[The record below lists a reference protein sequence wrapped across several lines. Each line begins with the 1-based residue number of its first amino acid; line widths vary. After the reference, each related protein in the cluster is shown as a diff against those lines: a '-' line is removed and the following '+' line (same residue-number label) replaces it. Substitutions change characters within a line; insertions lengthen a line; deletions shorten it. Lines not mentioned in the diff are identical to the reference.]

1 MRSRLRGSLLRKAVV
16 LDKSG
21 TIVDACRV
29 VLDLS
34 NGKCIFCASTLNYVV
49 KKHVA
54 LVNIR
59 GPLRA
64 LMEGNVDRLGV
75 KVSCCLLPIVPK
87 IEKELL
93 RRSGVL
99 KGLKEVANKVIDHCE
114 SQLGVCT
121 ALFVNEDGEATHAV
135 GLGGSLY
142 EEVQGV
148 VKSIID
154 SGSDVFLATGN
165 CKEASIRCAD
175 LLGISRRFVLFDAT
189 PEEKRSLVK
198 KLRGFYGSVIMVGND
213 VNDFIAMREA
223 DVSIMV
229 RRKDLPEEEFT
240 ESPDVDYIVPS
251 LYEVERIVA
260 EIRHS

>member
-1 MRSRLRGSLLRKAVV
+1 MRKAVV

-34 NGKCIFCASTLNYVV
+34 NGKCTFCASTLSYVV

-64 LMEGNVDRLGV
+64 LMEGNVDRLGL
-75 KVSCCLLPIVPK
+75 KVSCSLLPVVPE
-87 IEKELL
+87 IEKDLL
-93 RRSGVL
+93 KREGVL
-99 KGLKEVANKVIDHCE
+99 KGLREVANKVMDHCD

-121 ALFVNEDGEATHAV
+121 ALFVNKDGEATHAV
-135 GLGGSLY
+135 GLGGRLY
-142 EEVQGV
+142 GEVQGV

-165 CKEASIRCAD
+165 CKEATIKCAD
-175 LLGISRRFVLFDAT
+175 LLGIPRRFVLFDAT
-189 PEEKRSLVK
+189 PEEKRRLVK
-198 KLRGFYGSVIMVGND
+198 KLRGFYGSVVMVGND
-213 VNDFIAMREA
+213 INDLIAMREA

-229 RRKDLPEEEFT
+229 RREGIPSEDECA
-240 ESPDVDYIVPS
+240 ESSDVDYVVPS
-251 LYEVERIVA
+251 LREVERIVS
-260 EIRHS
+260 EIRQT

>member
-1 MRSRLRGSLLRKAVV
+1 LRKAVV

-29 VLDLS
+29 VLDLI
-34 NGKCIFCASTLNYVV
+34 NGNYTFCASTLNYVV

-59 GPLRA
+59 GPLKA
-64 LMEGNVDRLGV
+64 LMEGNVDRLNI
-75 KVSCCLLPIVPK
+75 KISCCLLPIIPK

-93 RRSGVL
+93 RRKGVL
-99 KGLKEVANKVIDHCE
+99 EGLKDVANKVMEHCD

-121 ALFVNEDGEATHAV
+121 ALFVKENGDVTHAI
-135 GLGGSLY
+135 GLGGRLY

-148 VKSIID
+148 VKSIIN

-175 LLGISRRFVLFDAT
+175 QLGIPRRFVLFDAT
-189 PEEKRSLVK
+189 LK
-198 KLRGFYGSVIMVGND
+198 KNACLLKNLGDST
-213 VNDFIAMREA
+213 
-223 DVSIMV
+223 V
-229 RRKDLPEEEFT
+229 R
-240 ESPDVDYIVPS
+240 
-251 LYEVERIVA
+251 
-260 EIRHS
+260 

>member
-1 MRSRLRGSLLRKAVV
+1 LRKAVV

-34 NGKCIFCASTLNYVV
+34 NGNYTFCASTLNYVV
-49 KKHVA
+49 KKHVV

-59 GPLRA
+59 GPFKA
-64 LMEGNVDRLGV
+64 LMEGDVDRLSV
-75 KVSCCLLPIVPK
+75 KISCCLLPTIPK

-93 RRSGVL
+93 RRKRVL
-99 KGLKEVANKVIDHCE
+99 KGLKDVANKVMEYCD

-121 ALFVNEDGEATHAV
+121 ALFVNEEGEVTHAV
-135 GLGGSLY
+135 GLGGRLY

-175 LLGISRRFVLFDAT
+175 LLGIPKRFVLFDAT
-189 PEEKRSLVK
+189 PEEKCRLVK

-213 VNDFIAMREA
+213 INDLTAMREA
-223 DVSIMV
+223 DVSIMIK
-229 RRKDLPEEEFT
+229 RKDLPEEDLIENL
-240 ESPDVDYIVPS
+240 DVDYVVPS
-251 LYEVERIVA
+251 LYEVEKIVA
-260 EIRHS
+260 DIKHI